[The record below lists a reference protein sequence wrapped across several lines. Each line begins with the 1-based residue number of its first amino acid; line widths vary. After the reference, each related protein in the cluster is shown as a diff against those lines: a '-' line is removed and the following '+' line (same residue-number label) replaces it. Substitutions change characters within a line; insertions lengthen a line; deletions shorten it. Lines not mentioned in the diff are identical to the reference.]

1 MPVLKDIGNLNFYIS
16 GLWYCQIVHI
26 RGRGAAGYWP
36 VNSVWGAADNLPVNS
51 SRDVPLAYTAKP
63 FVTRAVSLRSI

>member
-1 MPVLKDIGNLNFYIS
+1 M
-16 GLWYCQIVHI
+16 HI

-63 FVTRAVSLRSI
+63 FVTRAVSLRSTLEWPTI